1 MGIRLTA
8 TFLDEISDDI
18 PHQNWGVEEWDRDF
32 AAMKE
37 TGIDTVVMIRCGA
50 RKFIAYPS
58 KILMEEEGCHEPP
71 VDLVD
76 MFLSLAEKYG
86 MRYFFGTYTRRKNG
100 ENTAEEIERSWDQER
115 RLIDEAW
122 ERYGHRKAFAGW
134 YLAKEILYR
143 EPAVV
148 AEFRRYGEH
157 CKKISGNLPILISPA
172 MWGRKAWDPNDPN
185 ARDLDFRA
193 HEQMWDEIMGEIA
206 GLVDIIAF
214 QDGHVTYEE
223 LPEVLRINKRLVRVV
238 CNVCADR
245 SERLALLV
253 RHIDHSGLTAR
264 RIGVLRLYRRRF
276 LLGVIRFFRLGRRD
290 RLGLRVILRRSADL
304 VFLEHE
310 AIDAA
315 ADDHHQN
322 DHDRH
327 NDFCVF
333 LHMNASLCIAA
344 RFLSCIYII
353 PQRH

>member
-50 RKFIAYPS
+50 QKFITYPS
-58 KILMEEEGCHEPP
+58 KILMEEGCHEPP

-76 MFLSLAEKYG
+76 MFLTLAEKYG

-122 ERYGHRKAFAGW
+122 ERYGHRKAFGGW

-185 ARDLDFRA
+185 ARDLNFRA
-193 HEQMWDEIMGEIA
+193 HEQMWDEIMSEIA

-223 LPEVLRINKRLVRVV
+223 LPEALRINKRL
-238 CNVCADR
+238 ADKYGIELWTNTESFDR
-245 SERLALLV
+245 DMPIRFLPIKWEKMRLKLLAAEQAGIE
-253 RHIDHSGLTAR
+253 HAMTFEFSHFMSPNSCYLAAGNL
-264 RIGVLRLYRRRF
+264 RRRY
-276 LLGVIRFFRLGRRD
+276 
-290 RLGLRVILRRSADL
+290 
-304 VFLEHE
+304 LEWL
-310 AIDAA
+310 DSR
-315 ADDHHQN
+315 N
-322 DHDRH
+322 TK
-327 NDFCVF
+327 
-333 LHMNASLCIAA
+333 
-344 RFLSCIYII
+344 
-353 PQRH
+353 

>member
-50 RKFIAYPS
+50 QKFITYPS
-58 KILMEEEGCHEPP
+58 KILMEEGCHEPP

-76 MFLSLAEKYG
+76 MFLTLAEKYG

-143 EPAVV
+143 EPAVI

-185 ARDLDFRA
+185 ARDLNFRA
-193 HEQMWDEIMGEIA
+193 HEQIWDEIMSEIA

-223 LPEVLRINKRLVRVV
+223 LPEALRINKRL
-238 CNVCADR
+238 ADKYGIELWTNTESFDR
-245 SERLALLV
+245 DMPIRFLPIKWEKMRLKLLAAEQAGIE
-253 RHIDHSGLTAR
+253 HAMTFEFSHFMSPNSCYLAAGNL
-264 RIGVLRLYRRRF
+264 RRRY
-276 LLGVIRFFRLGRRD
+276 
-290 RLGLRVILRRSADL
+290 
-304 VFLEHE
+304 LEWL
-310 AIDAA
+310 DSR
-315 ADDHHQN
+315 N
-322 DHDRH
+322 TK
-327 NDFCVF
+327 
-333 LHMNASLCIAA
+333 
-344 RFLSCIYII
+344 
-353 PQRH
+353 

>member
-76 MFLSLAEKYG
+76 MFLTLAEKYG

-143 EPAVV
+143 EPAVI

-157 CKKISGNLPILISPA
+157 CRKISGNLPILISPA

-185 ARDLDFRA
+185 ARDLNFRA
-193 HEQMWDEIMGEIA
+193 HEQMWDEIMSEIA

-223 LPEVLRINKRLVRVV
+223 LPEALRINKRL
-238 CNVCADR
+238 ADKYGIELWTNTESFDR
-245 SERLALLV
+245 DMPIRFLPIKWEKMRLKLLAAEQAGIE
-253 RHIDHSGLTAR
+253 HAMTFEFSHFMSPNSCYLAAGNL
-264 RIGVLRLYRRRF
+264 RRRY
-276 LLGVIRFFRLGRRD
+276 
-290 RLGLRVILRRSADL
+290 
-304 VFLEHE
+304 LEWL
-310 AIDAA
+310 DSR
-315 ADDHHQN
+315 N
-322 DHDRH
+322 TK
-327 NDFCVF
+327 
-333 LHMNASLCIAA
+333 
-344 RFLSCIYII
+344 
-353 PQRH
+353 

>member
-143 EPAVV
+143 EPAVI

-185 ARDLDFRA
+185 ARDLNFRA
-193 HEQMWDEIMGEIA
+193 HEQMWDEIMSEIA

-223 LPEVLRINKRLVRVV
+223 LPEALRINKRL
-238 CNVCADR
+238 ADKYGIELWTNTESFDR
-245 SERLALLV
+245 DMPIRFLPIKWEKMRLKLLAAEQAGIE
-253 RHIDHSGLTAR
+253 HAMTFEFSHFMSPNSCYLAAGNL
-264 RIGVLRLYRRRF
+264 RRRY
-276 LLGVIRFFRLGRRD
+276 
-290 RLGLRVILRRSADL
+290 
-304 VFLEHE
+304 LEWL
-310 AIDAA
+310 DSR
-315 ADDHHQN
+315 N
-322 DHDRH
+322 TK
-327 NDFCVF
+327 
-333 LHMNASLCIAA
+333 
-344 RFLSCIYII
+344 
-353 PQRH
+353 

>member
-143 EPAVV
+143 EPAVI

-185 ARDLDFRA
+185 ARDLNFRA
-193 HEQMWDEIMGEIA
+193 HEQMWDEIMSEIA

-223 LPEVLRINKRLVRVV
+223 LPEALRINKRL
-238 CNVCADR
+238 ADKYGIELWTNTESFDR
-245 SERLALLV
+245 DMP
-253 RHIDHSGLTAR
+253 I
-264 RIGVLRLYRRRF
+264 RF
-276 LLGVIRFFRLGRRD
+276 LPIKWEKMRLKLLAAEQAGIEHAMTFEFSHFMSPQSAYLQAGHLYDRYMEYFDIR
-290 RLGLRVILRRSADL
+290 
-304 VFLEHE
+304 
-310 AIDAA
+310 
-315 ADDHHQN
+315 
-322 DHDRH
+322 
-327 NDFCVF
+327 
-333 LHMNASLCIAA
+333 
-344 RFLSCIYII
+344 
-353 PQRH
+353 

>member
-50 RKFIAYPS
+50 QKFITYPS
-58 KILMEEEGCHEPP
+58 KILMEEGCHEPP

-76 MFLSLAEKYG
+76 MFLTLAEKYG

-143 EPAVV
+143 EPAVI

-172 MWGRKAWDPNDPN
+172 MWGRKAWDPNDPD
-185 ARDLDFRA
+185 ARDLNFRA
-193 HEQMWDEIMGEIA
+193 HEQMWDEIMSEIA

-223 LPEVLRINKRLVRVV
+223 LPEALRINKRL
-238 CNVCADR
+238 ADKYGIELWTNTESFDR
-245 SERLALLV
+245 DMPIRFLPIKWEKMRLKLLAAEQAGIE
-253 RHIDHSGLTAR
+253 HAMTFEFSHFMSPNSCYLAAGNL
-264 RIGVLRLYRRRF
+264 RRRY
-276 LLGVIRFFRLGRRD
+276 
-290 RLGLRVILRRSADL
+290 
-304 VFLEHE
+304 LEWL
-310 AIDAA
+310 DSR
-315 ADDHHQN
+315 N
-322 DHDRH
+322 TK
-327 NDFCVF
+327 
-333 LHMNASLCIAA
+333 
-344 RFLSCIYII
+344 
-353 PQRH
+353 

>member
-143 EPAVV
+143 EPAVI

-185 ARDLDFRA
+185 ARDLNFRA
-193 HEQMWDEIMGEIA
+193 HEQMWDEIMSEIA

-223 LPEVLRINKRLVRVV
+223 LPEALRINKRL
-238 CNVCADR
+238 ADKYGIELWTNTESFDR
-245 SERLALLV
+245 DMPIRFLPIKWEKMRLKLLAAEQAGIK
-253 RHIDHSGLTAR
+253 HAMTFEFSHFMSPNSCYLAAGNL
-264 RIGVLRLYRRRF
+264 RRRY
-276 LLGVIRFFRLGRRD
+276 
-290 RLGLRVILRRSADL
+290 
-304 VFLEHE
+304 LEWL
-310 AIDAA
+310 DSR
-315 ADDHHQN
+315 N
-322 DHDRH
+322 TK
-327 NDFCVF
+327 
-333 LHMNASLCIAA
+333 
-344 RFLSCIYII
+344 
-353 PQRH
+353 

>member
-185 ARDLDFRA
+185 ARDLNFRA
-193 HEQMWDEIMGEIA
+193 HEQMWDEIMSEIA

-223 LPEVLRINKRLVRVV
+223 LPEALRINKRL
-238 CNVCADR
+238 ADKYGIELWTNTESFDR
-245 SERLALLV
+245 DMPIRFLPIKWEKMRLKLLAAEQAEIE
-253 RHIDHSGLTAR
+253 HAMTFEFSHFMSPNSCYLAAGNL
-264 RIGVLRLYRRRF
+264 RRRY
-276 LLGVIRFFRLGRRD
+276 
-290 RLGLRVILRRSADL
+290 
-304 VFLEHE
+304 LEWL
-310 AIDAA
+310 DSR
-315 ADDHHQN
+315 N
-322 DHDRH
+322 TK
-327 NDFCVF
+327 
-333 LHMNASLCIAA
+333 
-344 RFLSCIYII
+344 
-353 PQRH
+353 

>member
-50 RKFIAYPS
+50 QKFITYPS
-58 KILMEEEGCHEPP
+58 KILMEEGCHEPP

-76 MFLSLAEKYG
+76 MFLTLAEKYG

-143 EPAVV
+143 EPAVI

-185 ARDLDFRA
+185 AHDLNFRA
-193 HEQMWDEIMGEIA
+193 HEQMWDEIMSEIA

-223 LPEVLRINKRLVRVV
+223 LPEALRINKRL
-238 CNVCADR
+238 ADKYGIELWTNTESFDR
-245 SERLALLV
+245 DMPIRFLPIKWEKMRLKLLAAEQAGIE
-253 RHIDHSGLTAR
+253 HAMTFEFSHFMSPNSCYLAAGNL
-264 RIGVLRLYRRRF
+264 RRRY
-276 LLGVIRFFRLGRRD
+276 
-290 RLGLRVILRRSADL
+290 
-304 VFLEHE
+304 LEWL
-310 AIDAA
+310 DSR
-315 ADDHHQN
+315 N
-322 DHDRH
+322 TK
-327 NDFCVF
+327 
-333 LHMNASLCIAA
+333 
-344 RFLSCIYII
+344 
-353 PQRH
+353 